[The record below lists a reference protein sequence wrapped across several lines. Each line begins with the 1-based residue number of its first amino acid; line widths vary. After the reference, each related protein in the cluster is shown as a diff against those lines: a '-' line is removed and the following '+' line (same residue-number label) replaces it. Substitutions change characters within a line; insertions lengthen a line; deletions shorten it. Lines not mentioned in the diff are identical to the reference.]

1 MEYKKLS
8 SLTVLFG
15 FLLLCLCS
23 VVTAE
28 PKIKCPTRNDY
39 TDDTIKSFK
48 KNSAFRWNGSA
59 PIGFPEFTGAL
70 PFPSPGTSTHDWNGA
85 AKKFALKS
93 MSLLPPAIR
102 DNVGN
107 YIIKACDDIASQDGA
122 SDITVDI
129 VSKAFTEL
137 AKGCRMP
144 ENVLKNLPKTME
156 DFDKPREPL
165 NCNKDLK
172 PQYCPPGH

>member
-1 MEYKKLS
+1 MGYRKLS
-8 SLTVLFG
+8 SLTALFG

-28 PKIKCPTRNDY
+28 PNKIKCPTRNDY

-48 KNSAFRWNGSA
+48 KDSNFRWDGSK
-59 PIGFPEFTGAL
+59 PIGFPEFTGEI
-70 PFPSPGTSTHDWNGA
+70 PFPTSTHAWNGD

-102 DNVGN
+102 DNVKD
-107 YIIKACDDIASQDGA
+107 YIIKACDEIANKDGA
-122 SDITVDI
+122 SEISVNI

-137 AKGCRMP
+137 ARGCRMP
-144 ENVLKNLPKTME
+144 ENVLNNLPQSM
-156 DFDKPREPL
+156 DDLNKPRVPL
-165 NCNKDLK
+165 DCNKDLK
-172 PQYCPPGH
+172 PQYCPPRH